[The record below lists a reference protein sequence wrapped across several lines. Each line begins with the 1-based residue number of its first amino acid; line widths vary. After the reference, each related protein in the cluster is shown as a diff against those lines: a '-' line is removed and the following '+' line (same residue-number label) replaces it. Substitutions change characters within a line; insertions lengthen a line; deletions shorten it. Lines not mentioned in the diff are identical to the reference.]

1 MAHSVQCLIVV
12 PLVVALRG
20 DGGGASLWWWWWLIV
35 VVVLVVLDAGA
46 WLWWWCW
53 WLIVVRG
60 TNNPLSRATPGGLG
74 APCGGETHSRT
85 TFNPILP
92 HPTRPIPLIQCYQV
106 TFTGA
111 CYKLYGSFKTF

>member
-1 MAHSVQCLIVV
+1 M
-12 PLVVALRG
+12 
-20 DGGGASLWWWWWLIV
+20 WWWLIV
-35 VVVLVVLDAGA
+35 VLVVVLVVVDKGE
-46 WLWWWCW
+46 WLWWC
-53 WLIVVRG
+53 LIVVRG

-74 APCGGETHSRT
+74 APRGGETHSRT

-92 HPTRPIPLIQCYQV
+92 DPTRPIPLIQCYQV